1 MGRKPRHTRTPRI
14 EQISEKIEHWRKT
27 RLRRTRMPDEL
38 WQAAVALAHEHG
50 VYATARDLRL
60 SYDGLK
66 TRLEATPTRGARQ
79 RQAPATFVELGPA
92 LAIGASGSVVELLGA
107 SGAKLTIRLV

>member
-1 MGRKPRHTRTPRI
+1 MGRMPGRTQMPQI
-14 EQISEKIEHWRKT
+14 EQISRKIEQWRKT

-38 WQAAVALAHEHG
+38 WDAAVALAREHG
-50 VYATARDLRL
+50 VYATARDLRI

-66 TRLEATPTRGARQ
+66 SRLDATPKRRARPSSL
-79 RQAPATFVELGPA
+79 AFVELGPVA
-92 LAIGASGSVVELLGA
+92 PISVTGSVVELVGA